1 MIVSRK
7 TADLVVSRKRE
18 TRSNR
23 INELHN
29 KINLNHDDELEL
41 IILEECEWASNNI
54 ENELENTNNQENIRS
69 VHEMRIRKRMQ
80 NIQ

>member
-7 TADLVVSRKRE
+7 TADLVVSRKLE

-29 KINLNHDDELEL
+29 KINLNPDEELEL

-54 ENELENTNNQENIRS
+54 ENELEN
-69 VHEMRIRKRMQ
+69 
-80 NIQ
+80 